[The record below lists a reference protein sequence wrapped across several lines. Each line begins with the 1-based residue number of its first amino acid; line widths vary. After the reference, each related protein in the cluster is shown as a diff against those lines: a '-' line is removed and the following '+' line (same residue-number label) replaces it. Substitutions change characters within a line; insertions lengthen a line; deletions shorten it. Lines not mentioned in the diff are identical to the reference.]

1 MSRLPLLLVAQ
12 AVALAACGAPS
23 NEVVRLNDGVMRA
36 TTSAEA
42 ASYCQKDRSA
52 LRVIGKA
59 PAETGVL
66 FRCER

>member
-1 MSRLPLLLVAQ
+1 MKRLTFPIFLA
-12 AVALAACGAPS
+12 AALAGCGAPS
-23 NEVVRLNDGVMRA
+23 HEVVRMNDGVMRA

-42 ASYCQKDRSA
+42 AAYCQKDRSS
-52 LRVIGKA
+52 LRMIGKA

>member
-1 MSRLPLLLVAQ
+1 MIRLPLILLALS
-12 AVALAACGAPS
+12 LAACGAPS

-42 ASYCQKDRSA
+42 ASYCQKDRST
-52 LRVIGKA
+52 LRMIGKA